1 MSGNDP
7 FLDGAW
13 GEPPPAS
20 AASHASPVPA
30 LRSRWRWGGWRSPLA
45 RSGGLAHILP
55 KGGLLGPMPSVV
67 AIMVTLTVIA
77 AAGGLGL
84 HNAAATASSQL
95 SGGITVQFLEP
106 RPEARAAQ
114 TAASVALLSVMPGV
128 SGVRPVPQAE
138 LDALIAPWLGNPGDE
153 IDAVPVPALVDA
165 RLTGAVTPA
174 RLAAITRALAPQAP
188 AARVDAQASW
198 LGPVFAAISS
208 LQWLAVALVG
218 LLAAATV
225 ASVLLAARTALGDH
239 RETIG
244 VVHMLGGTDAQIA
257 RIFRRAVGVDAA
269 LGAAAG
275 TALALVAIW
284 LLGTRFAALGAGG
297 GGWGGGGGVG
307 GGGGWVRARC
317 AGPIGACWR
326 WCRWGRWCWP
336 WRQRKDQC
344 APRCAGCCDVA
355 PGDRSGGAG
364 VGAGLSGLRHIPAHA
379 RRHCPHGRGGG
390 ADRG

>member
-95 SGGITVQFLEP
+95 SGGITVQILEP

-297 GGWGGGGGVG
+297 GGSGGGL
-307 GGGGWVRARC
+307 
-317 AGPIGACWR
+317 
-326 WCRWGRWCWP
+326 
-336 WRQRKDQC
+336 
-344 APRCAGCCDVA
+344 
-355 PGDRSGGAG
+355 
-364 VGAGLSGLRHIPAHA
+364 VGAGALRWADWGVLAMVPLGAVVLA
-379 RRHCPHGRGGG
+379 MATAQGSVRAALRRML
-390 ADRG
+390 